1 MTRLEPRDIKDLGL
15 LKHYRIIRKW
25 ACKNNDL
32 SDADLELLIYLDC
45 MEFFTKQDFKTGT
58 YTYSWNNRRWNDLL
72 KNGWITVWRER
83 NHTTQKYNIYKVSFK
98 CKQLISKMYRIMLG
112 IEDIPTSHRNSIM
125 SGKTYTDTV
134 MITAIENT
142 NKDKTRNNEF

>member
-1 MTRLEPRDIKDLGL
+1 MMRLEPADIKSIGL

-25 ACKNNDL
+25 ACRNNGL
-32 SDADLELLIYLDC
+32 SDADLELLVYLDC

-72 KNGWITVWRER
+72 KQGWITVWRER

-125 SGKTYTDTV
+125 SGKTYTDIV

-142 NKDKTRNNEF
+142 NKDKTRNNGF

>member
-1 MTRLEPRDIKDLGL
+1 MSRLEPSDIKNIGL

-25 ACKNNDL
+25 ACKNNDI

-45 MEFFTKQDFKTGT
+45 MDFFTKQDFKTGT
-58 YTYSWNNRRWNDLL
+58 YTYSWNNRRWNNLL
-72 KNGWITVWRER
+72 KQGWITVWRER

-125 SGKTYTDTV
+125 SGKTYTDKV

-142 NKDKTRNNEF
+142 NKDTTRNNEV